1 MCRYVNFSIKKM
13 KRLLLILPL
22 FVVIFACNQPQTH
35 SARNIGVV
43 DTEQN
48 NSAHHT
54 ADSIMESTILSSDDT
69 EEENSNDWQFD
80 GIEIDTIGEC
90 AQMAFNDIENYKKV
104 LSDRIISSD
113 KRTIYYK
120 TKEGLTANIYRE
132 GGCQGC
138 EWQNLDLKIRGFEN
152 QDWRSFD
159 TLRNLFKNQV
169 EILPGEYIQRA
180 FEMLSEDAFLP
191 NTGNSMIWD
200 CKNSKSDAYTLSI
213 SYYYDSVAV
222 LEFGYYTP

>member
-1 MCRYVNFSIKKM
+1 M
-13 KRLLLILPL
+13 L
-22 FVVIFACNQPQTH
+22 FACNQQN
-35 SARNIGVV
+35 SSKV
-43 DTEQN
+43 DSVGSGQYDSMHNAT
-48 NSAHHT
+48 T
-54 ADSIMESTILSSDDT
+54 DSIVESVVESSDENI
-69 EEENSNDWQFD
+69 EEDSNTYGWQFD
-80 GIEIDTIGEC
+80 GIEIDTTGEC

-113 KRTIYYK
+113 KKTIYYK

-180 FEMLSEDAFLP
+180 FEMLSEDEFLP
-191 NTGNSMIWD
+191 NKGNSMIWD
-200 CKNSKSDAYTLSI
+200 CKNSKMDAYTLSI

>member
-1 MCRYVNFSIKKM
+1 M
-13 KRLLLILPL
+13 KRLLHILPL
-22 FVVIFACNQPQTH
+22 FFVLFACNQQKTH
-35 SARNIGVV
+35 STRNE
-43 DTEQN
+43 TEQN
-48 NSAHHT
+48 DSAESVIQSSLDNIIVK
-54 ADSIMESTILSSDDT
+54 DSIVESVELSDDENNV
-69 EEENSNDWQFD
+69 EEDSNNSGWQFD
-80 GIEIDTIGEC
+80 GIEMDTTDEC
-90 AQMAFNDIENYKKV
+90 YQMSFKDIENYKKV
-104 LSDRIISSD
+104 LSDKIISSD

-120 TKEGLTANIYRE
+120 TKEGLIASIYRE

-180 FEMLSEDAFLP
+180 FEMLSEDEFLP
-191 NTGNSMIWD
+191 NTGNSMIWN
-200 CKNSKSDAYTLSI
+200 CKNSKMDAYTLDI